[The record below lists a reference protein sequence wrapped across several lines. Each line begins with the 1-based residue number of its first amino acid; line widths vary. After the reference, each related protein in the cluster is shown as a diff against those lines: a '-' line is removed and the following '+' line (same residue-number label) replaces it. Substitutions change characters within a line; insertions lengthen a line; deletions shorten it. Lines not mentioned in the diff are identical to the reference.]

1 MQGMLDE
8 TDVEDD
14 DSIIS
19 YICFN
24 IYFVIAAI
32 RSHFMNKHLQKT
44 VENYKENKDI
54 MSWNPRRP
62 NCSQK

>member
-8 TDVEDD
+8 TDVEND
-14 DSIIS
+14 DSIIF

-32 RSHFMNKHLQKT
+32 RSHFMNKHLQK
-44 VENYKENKDI
+44 
-54 MSWNPRRP
+54 
-62 NCSQK
+62 NCRKLQRKQRHHVMESQEAKL